1 MKVCR
6 VLNFFG
12 MLLVSVHLASCA
24 YNKNTA
30 STSDEVL
37 EVQLSKNANNNIYA
51 AWEGGIGGTGISN
64 NDYGISG
71 TGIVGT
77 ISAFGSIVVN
87 GLHIEYSKLQPL
99 ESFLGNKTAASLAIG
114 NVVAI
119 EADLVEGQLVA
130 RRIIEQI
137 ALSGTVESVDLTH
150 SKIIVA
156 GELVVVLPN
165 NNGTSLMIEDINIG
179 SQIAISG
186 LRDSGALY
194 ASQVS
199 PVPSHIAAFASGTIT
214 NIDEGRMTVDNS
226 RTFDIKGTALDDIKV
241 GDFVGIKTD
250 GNSYQEIQSKTF
262 VERIY
267 GQMFDGRVTRTAV
280 EGFFASH
287 KTASTSVDPLQK
299 GRASRQVV
307 FKTKDSKNRLRTV
320 GYVELDRKNWKNPR
334 FETPSQGVK
343 KQSKTANPDR
353 PGPSAGQKEDGGKG
367 GNHDGGKGG
376 GGKGGGGKGGG
387 GKGGGG
393 KP

>member
-24 YNKNTA
+24 YNENTA

-64 NDYGISG
+64 NDYGIGG

-150 SKIIVA
+150 SKIIV
-156 GELVVVLPN
+156 L
-165 NNGTSLMIEDINIG
+165 T
-179 SQIAISG
+179 ISC
-186 LRDSGALY
+186 LEKL
-194 ASQVS
+194 
-199 PVPSHIAAFASGTIT
+199 
-214 NIDEGRMTVDNS
+214 E
-226 RTFDIKGTALDDIKV
+226 
-241 GDFVGIKTD
+241 
-250 GNSYQEIQSKTF
+250 
-262 VERIY
+262 
-267 GQMFDGRVTRTAV
+267 
-280 EGFFASH
+280 
-287 KTASTSVDPLQK
+287 
-299 GRASRQVV
+299 
-307 FKTKDSKNRLRTV
+307 
-320 GYVELDRKNWKNPR
+320 
-334 FETPSQGVK
+334 
-343 KQSKTANPDR
+343 
-353 PGPSAGQKEDGGKG
+353 
-367 GNHDGGKGG
+367 
-376 GGKGGGGKGGG
+376 
-387 GKGGGG
+387 
-393 KP
+393 

>member
-64 NDYGISG
+64 NDYGIGG

-179 SQIAISG
+179 SQVAISG
-186 LRDSGALY
+186 LRDTGALY

-199 PVPSHIAAFASGTIT
+199 PVLNSMVAFASGTIT
-214 NIDEGRMTVDNS
+214 NIDEGRMTVDNN
-226 RTFDIKGTALDDIKV
+226 RTFNIKGNALDDYKV
-241 GDFVGIKTD
+241 GDFVSIRID
-250 GNSYQEIQSKTF
+250 GNSYQKIQSKTS

-267 GQMFDGRVTRTAV
+267 GQMFDGRVTRTAI
-280 EGFFASH
+280 EGFFAPH
-287 KTASTSVDPLQK
+287 KTASTSEDPLQK
-299 GRASRQVV
+299 GSTSRQVV
-307 FKTKDSKNRLRTV
+307 FKTKDSKNRVRTV
-320 GYVELDRKNWKNPR
+320 GHVELDRRNLKNPR
-334 FETPSQGVK
+334 FETPSQGIK
-343 KQSKTANPDR
+343 KQSQIANPDR
-353 PGPSAGQKEDGGKG
+353 PGSFARQKEESDSSGNYDSGKAGVGKG
-367 GNHDGGKGG
+367 GVGRRWRR
-376 GGKGGGGKGGG
+376 
-387 GKGGGG
+387 
-393 KP
+393 